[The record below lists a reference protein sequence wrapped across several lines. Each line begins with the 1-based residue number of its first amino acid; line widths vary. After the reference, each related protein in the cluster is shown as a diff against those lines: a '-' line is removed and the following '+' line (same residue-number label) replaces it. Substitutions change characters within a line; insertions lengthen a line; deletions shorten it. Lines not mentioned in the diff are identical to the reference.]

1 MVELLTPLFVILC
14 PAIAAPLILLLGKRP
29 NIREGVT
36 IAASVAMFS
45 LVLSMISPI
54 LEGEVIRFTFFQTL
68 FEGVALGFKVDAFG
82 LIFALTSSSLW
93 ILVSFYSIGYM
104 RSLKEHAQT
113 RFFYSFALAIFG
125 ALGIAMSENLLT
137 LFVFYEILTV
147 STYPLVIH
155 DQTPEALS
163 AGRKYFAY
171 LLTSGVFFLFA
182 VMMTYYLTGTTD
194 FTNGGIPALA
204 ALNPAH
210 RVTLVILFFC
220 FLLGFLKAAWMP
232 FHSWLPTAMVAPT
245 PVSALL
251 HAVAVVKA
259 GVFGIVRIVCYIYG
273 VDLMREVYFLTEA
286 LTLSLALAFIAGF
299 TMIVANLFAIAQ
311 DNLKRRLAYSTIN
324 QLAYIILGAALLPAL
339 KPDNPPMFYG
349 IQGAMMHIP
358 FHGYMKITLFLCAGA
373 IMVATGKKNI
383 SEMGGVG
390 KTMPVTM
397 LAFSICALGMCGIPP
412 AVGFISKWYLCLG
425 SLEGEGIMMIF
436 LFVLLTASLL
446 DVVYFFPIIHTAFFK
461 QPDGVEASEEIKMKE
476 APLFM
481 LVPLAI
487 TAVFSVIFFLAF
499 VLRPV
504 EAISPFINMLSLHI
518 YELVEIA
525 VGNVVS

>member
-1 MVELLTPLFVILC
+1 MVELQTPLFVLLS
-14 PAIAAPLILLLGKRP
+14 PGLVAPLILLFGKRP
-29 NIREGVT
+29 NIREGCT
-36 IAASVAMFS
+36 IAAGILMFA
-45 LVLSMISPI
+45 LVLSMVPVI
-54 LEGEVIRFTFFQTL
+54 LRGEVVISTFFQTL
-68 FEGVALGFKVDAFG
+68 FEGVAFGFKVDAFG

-113 RFFYSFALAIFG
+113 RYYFCFALAIFG
-125 ALGIAMSENLLT
+125 AIGIAFSANLLT
-137 LFVFYEILTV
+137 MFVFYEILTV

-155 DQTPEALS
+155 DQTREALS

-182 VMMTYYLTGTTD
+182 LTMTYSLTGSTD

-210 RVTLVILFFC
+210 RLTLVILFFC

-259 GVFGIVRIVCYIYG
+259 GVFGIVRVVCYIYG
-273 VDLMREVYFLTEA
+273 VDLMREVYVVNEN
-286 LTLSLALAFIAGF
+286 LTLGLALAVIAGF

-324 QLAYIILGAALLPAL
+324 QLSYIILGVALLP
-339 KPDNPPMFYG
+339 PMSSGDPVFWG
-349 IQGAMMHIP
+349 IRGAMMHIP
-358 FHGYMKITLFLCAGA
+358 FHGFMKITLFLCAGA
-373 IMVATGKKNI
+373 IMVVTGKKNI
-383 SEMGGVG
+383 SEMGGIG

-397 LAFSICALGMCGIPP
+397 LAFAVGALGMCGLPP
-412 AVGFISKWYLCLG
+412 AVGIISKIYLCLG
-425 SLEGEGIMMIF
+425 SVEGGGIMITF
-436 LFVLLTASLL
+436 FGVLLAASVL
-446 DVVYFFPIIHTAFFK
+446 DVVYFFPILHTAFFRE
-461 QPDGVEASEEIKMKE
+461 PEGAPREVIKE

-481 LVPLAI
+481 LIPLTI
-487 TAVFSVIFFLAF
+487 TAIFSIIFSLAF
-499 VLRPV
+499 VLRSIEMV
-504 EAISPFINMLSLHI
+504 SPYADLLSLHV
-518 YELVEIA
+518 YDLVEIA
-525 VGNVVS
+525 VSNVIP

>member
-1 MVELLTPLFVILC
+1 MVELMTPLFVILC
-14 PAIAAPLILLLGKRP
+14 PALAAPLILLFDKRP
-29 NIREGVT
+29 NIREGWT
-36 IAASVAMFS
+36 IAAGIATFA
-45 LVLSMISPI
+45 LVLSMIPPI
-54 LEGEVIRFTFFQTL
+54 LDEEVITCTLFQTL
-68 FEGVALGFKVDAFG
+68 LEGVACGFKVDAFG

-113 RFFYSFALAIFG
+113 RFFFSFALAIFG
-125 ALGIAMSENLLT
+125 AMGIALSANLFT
-137 LFVFYEILTV
+137 MFIFYEILTV

-182 VMMTYYLTGTTD
+182 VMMTYYLTDTTD
-194 FTNGGIPALA
+194 FTNGGIPLLGTAPRL
-204 ALNPAH
+204 
-210 RVTLVILFFC
+210 TLVILFFC

-259 GVFGIVRIVCYIYG
+259 GVFGIVRVVCYIYG
-273 VDLMREVYFLTEA
+273 VDLMREVYVLNET
-286 LTLSLALAFIAGF
+286 LTLGLILASIAGF
-299 TMIVANLFAIAQ
+299 TMIAANLFAIAQ
-311 DNLKRRLAYSTIN
+311 DNLKRRLAYSTIS
-324 QLAYIILGAALLPAL
+324 QLSYIILGAALLTQ
-339 KPDNPPMFYG
+339 DG
-349 IQGAMMHIP
+349 IRGAMLHIP
-358 FHGYMKITLFLCAGA
+358 FHGFMKITLFLCAGA
-373 IMVATGKKNI
+373 IMVVTGKRDI
-383 SEMGGVG
+383 SEMAGVG
-390 KTMPVTM
+390 KIMPRTM
-397 LAFSICALGMCGIPP
+397 LAFTITAFGMIGIPP

-425 SLEGEGIMMIF
+425 TLEGGDIMMIF
-436 LFVLLTASLL
+436 LFVLLLASLL

-461 QPDGVEASEEIKMKE
+461 EPEGAGKEVEVKE

-481 LVPLAI
+481 LIPLVI

-504 EAISPFINMLSLHI
+504 EMLSPYVDILSL
-518 YELVEIA
+518 YVYKLVGIA
-525 VGNVVS
+525 VENVIA

>member
-1 MVELLTPLFVILC
+1 MVELMTPLFVILC
-14 PAIAAPLILLLGKRP
+14 PALAAPLILLFDKRP
-29 NIREGVT
+29 NIREGWT
-36 IAASVAMFS
+36 IAAGIATFA
-45 LVLSMISPI
+45 LVLSMIPPI
-54 LEGEVIRFTFFQTL
+54 LDEEVITCTFFQTV
-68 FEGVALGFKVDAFG
+68 FEGVVCGFKVDAFG

-113 RFFYSFALAIFG
+113 RFFFSFALAIFG
-125 ALGIAMSENLLT
+125 AMGIALSANLFT
-137 LFVFYEILTV
+137 MFIFYEILTV

-204 ALNPAH
+204 ALNPEH
-210 RVTLVILFFC
+210 RLILALLFFC

-259 GVFGIVRIVCYIYG
+259 GVFGIVRVVCYIYG
-273 VDLMREVYFLTEA
+273 VDLMGKVYVLNEH
-286 LTLSLALAFIAGF
+286 LTLGLILACIAGF

-324 QLAYIILGAALLPAL
+324 QLSYIILGAALLTQ
-339 KPDNPPMFYG
+339 DG
-349 IQGAMMHIP
+349 IRGAMMHIP
-358 FHGYMKITLFLCAGA
+358 FHGFMKITLFLCAGA
-373 IMVATGKKNI
+373 VMVVTGKRNI
-383 SEMGGVG
+383 SEMAGVG
-390 KTMPVTM
+390 KIMPRTM
-397 LAFSICALGMCGIPP
+397 LAFTIAAFGMIGIPP
-412 AVGFISKWYLCLG
+412 AVGFISKWYLCMG
-425 SLEGEGIMMIF
+425 TLEGGDIIMIF
-436 LFVLLTASLL
+436 LFVLLLASLL

-461 QPDGVEASEEIKMKE
+461 EPEGEVKEVEVKE

-481 LVPLAI
+481 LIPLVI

-504 EAISPFINMLSLHI
+504 EILAPYVDILSL
-518 YELVEIA
+518 YVYKLVGIA
-525 VGNVVS
+525 VENVIA

>member
-1 MVELLTPLFVILC
+1 MVELMTPLFVILC
-14 PAIAAPLILLLGKRP
+14 PALAAPLILLFGKRP
-29 NIREGVT
+29 NIREGWT
-36 IAASVAMFS
+36 IAAGIATFT

-54 LEGEVIRFTFFQTL
+54 VDGEVITYTFFQTI
-68 FEGVALGFKVDAFG
+68 FEGVACGFKVDAFG

-113 RFFYSFALAIFG
+113 RFFFSFALAIFG
-125 ALGIAMSENLLT
+125 AMGIALSANLLT
-137 LFVFYEILTV
+137 MFIFYEILTV

-182 VMMTYYLTGTTD
+182 VMMTYYLTHTTD

-204 ALNPAH
+204 TAPRL
-210 RVTLVILFFC
+210 TLVLLFFC

-259 GVFGIVRIVCYIYG
+259 GVFGIVRVVCYIYG
-273 VDLMREVYFLTEA
+273 VDLMREVYVLNEQ
-286 LTLSLALAFIAGF
+286 LTLGLILAGIAGF

-311 DNLKRRLAYSTIN
+311 DNLKRRLAYSTIS
-324 QLAYIILGAALLPAL
+324 QLSYIILGAALLT
-339 KPDNPPMFYG
+339 PDG
-349 IQGAMMHIP
+349 IRGAMLHIP

-373 IMVATGKKNI
+373 IMVVTGKRNI
-383 SEMGGVG
+383 SEMAGVG
-390 KTMPVTM
+390 KIMPRTM
-397 LAFSICALGMCGIPP
+397 LAFTITAFGMIGIPP

-425 SLEGEGIMMIF
+425 TLEGGGIMMIF
-436 LFVLLTASLL
+436 LFVLLLSSLL
-446 DVVYFFPIIHTAFFK
+446 DVVYFFPIVHTAFFK
-461 QPDGVEASEEIKMKE
+461 EPEGEEKAVEVKE

-481 LVPLAI
+481 LIPLVI
-487 TAVFSVIFFLAF
+487 TAVFSIIFFLAF

-504 EAISPFINMLSLHI
+504 EILSPFADILSLHI
-518 YELVEIA
+518 YELVGIA
-525 VGNVVS
+525 LGNVIA